1 MSKLNEDVLYLIF
14 KELQDDKK
22 SLYSF
27 LLVDKTWC
35 KIIIPMLWKDP
46 WKFLSM
52 GKEKFLLD
60 LIISRNDLD
69 KGFSHKKP
77 MFDYISFCKH
87 LNLNEIERI
96 IKMYDFMIFK
106 KNEIINLFINGN
118 AKFTHLYIP
127 QQFNYQI
134 HLVPGAKHCFS
145 ELKFLSCNTSINDN
159 VLAGLIEI
167 CKSIKDLELFIEL
180 DN

>member
-1 MSKLNEDVLYLIF
+1 MQIYMFLIKMPNLYEDVLYLIF

-118 AKFTHLYIP
+118 AKFIYLNNLIIKYILFLDP
-127 QQFNYQI
+127 NTAFQNLNF
-134 HLVPGAKHCFS
+134 LVV
-145 ELKFLSCNTSINDN
+145 I
-159 VLAGLIEI
+159 LASMIM
-167 CKSIKDLELFIEL
+167 F
-180 DN
+180 

>member
-1 MSKLNEDVLYLIF
+1 MSHFEQSFNVNIYIYMFLIKMPKLNENILYLIF

-46 WKFLSM
+46 WIILSI

-77 MFDYISFCKH
+77 MFDYICFCKH

-127 QQFNYQI
+127 QQFNY
-134 HLVPGAKHCFS
+134 
-145 ELKFLSCNTSINDN
+145 
-159 VLAGLIEI
+159 
-167 CKSIKDLELFIEL
+167 
-180 DN
+180 

>member
-118 AKFTHLYIP
+118 AKFIYLNNLIIKYILFLDP
-127 QQFNYQI
+127 NTAFQNLNF
-134 HLVPGAKHCFS
+134 LVV
-145 ELKFLSCNTSINDN
+145 I
-159 VLAGLIEI
+159 LASMIM
-167 CKSIKDLELFIEL
+167 F
-180 DN
+180 

>member
-1 MSKLNEDVLYLIF
+1 MFLIKMPKLNENILYLIF

-118 AKFTHLYIP
+118 AKFIYLNNLIIKYILFLDP
-127 QQFNYQI
+127 NTAFQNLNF
-134 HLVPGAKHCFS
+134 LVV
-145 ELKFLSCNTSINDN
+145 I
-159 VLAGLIEI
+159 LASMIM
-167 CKSIKDLELFIEL
+167 F
-180 DN
+180 